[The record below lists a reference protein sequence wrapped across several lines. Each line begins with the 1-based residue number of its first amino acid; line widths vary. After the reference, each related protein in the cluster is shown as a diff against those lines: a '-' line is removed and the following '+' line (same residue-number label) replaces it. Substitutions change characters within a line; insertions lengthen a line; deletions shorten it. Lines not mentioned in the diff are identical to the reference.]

1 MEVGGNMLFII
12 SIFIFVGVLETV
24 TPYLTRK
31 TSVFGVSIPEPYV
44 QHQQLQLFKK
54 YYSMLVG
61 SIVAAFLIV
70 QISLLFT
77 SIREE
82 RFVFLSFILL
92 YIMLLI
98 SAGLYMS
105 YHIKTKKLKKQENW
119 EAHVKTVYV
128 TDISIR
134 DRDEVLS
141 PTFFTL
147 PIIITIALITFT
159 YLNYNDIPDVFATH
173 WNAAGEVD
181 GWTEKTWISV
191 IVMPLILLGTQ
202 ISFFIMS
209 IGMKNAKI
217 QLSAQAKEASANR
230 ELAQRK
236 YGSWYLAAIN
246 YSMTILLVVLHYTTV
261 ILKDQTAP
269 YFFPLFIVFMIVSLG
284 GLILFIW
291 KLSKSNERF
300 DDLHTNETAS
310 ADDRYWKW
318 GIFYFNKNDPSLLV
332 QKKYGV
338 GWTVNL
344 ANKWSLIIILVIFLP
359 ILLVIFK

>member
-1 MEVGGNMLFII
+1 MLFII
-12 SIFIFVGVLETV
+12 SIFIFGGVLETV
-24 TPYLTRK
+24 TPYLSRK
-31 TSVFGVSIPEPYV
+31 TTVFGVSIPEPYV
-44 QHQQLQLFKK
+44 QHQQLQMFKK
-54 YYSMLVG
+54 HYSMLVG
-61 SIVAAFLIV
+61 SIAAAFLLG
-70 QISLLFT
+70 QILLLFT
-77 SIREE
+77 SIQEE
-82 RFVFLSFILL
+82 KFVLLSFILL
-92 YIMLLI
+92 YVMLLL
-98 SAGLYMS
+98 SAGLYMF
-105 YHIKTKKLKKQENW
+105 YHIKIKKLKKQENW

-128 TDISIR
+128 TDLSIR

-147 PIIITIALITFT
+147 PIIITLALITFT
-159 YLNYNDIPDVFATH
+159 YMNYNAIPDVFATH

-181 GWTEKTWISV
+181 GWTEKTWTSV

-209 IGMKNAKI
+209 IGMKSAKI

-230 ELAQRK
+230 ELKQRK

-269 YFFPLFIVFMIVSLG
+269 YFFPLFTVFMIISLG

-300 DDLHTNETAS
+300 DDLHTNETAA
-310 ADDRYWKW
+310 ADDQYWRW
-318 GIFYFNKNDPSLLV
+318 GIVYINKNDPSLLV

-344 ANKWSLIIILVIFLP
+344 ANKWSYIILLVIFLP
-359 ILLVIFK
+359 ILLVIFI